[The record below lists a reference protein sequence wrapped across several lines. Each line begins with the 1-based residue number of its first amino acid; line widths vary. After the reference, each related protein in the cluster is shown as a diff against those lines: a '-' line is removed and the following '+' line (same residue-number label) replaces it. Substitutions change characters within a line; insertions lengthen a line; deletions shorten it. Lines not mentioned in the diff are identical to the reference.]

1 MRILHKIIKIFAL
14 CLAAAI
20 IIGLFATIMGGV
32 TWLDWITNGSRS
44 SGEVETIWS
53 GDNSDA
59 EKITKLEIKTGAAST
74 KIVLTDESKI
84 GVETNNKHIT
94 TREIGNTLY
103 IEEESHLDL
112 VGVVDAGTTII
123 SIPRTIKFSD
133 VKISVGAG
141 ELTADEIKT
150 ASIEFHLGA
159 GKTKVGK
166 LIATENAR
174 IEGGA
179 GAMEIDDGE
188 ICNLRLELGV
198 GKTRVQAKILG
209 DSKVESGVGKLDLIL
224 AGGKDLYKFRV
235 DKGIGTVTIDG
246 VNQSDDAVYGQ
257 GNNLI
262 ELESGVGAVEVNFV
276 E

>member
-1 MRILHKIIKIFAL
+1 MRILHKLIKLFAF

-20 IIGLFATIMGGV
+20 IVGLFAAIVGGI
-32 TWLDWITNGSRS
+32 TWLDWITNGGE
-44 SGEVETIWS
+44 SGGEIEAIWS

-59 EKITKLEIKTGAAST
+59 RKITKLEIKTGATST
-74 KIVLTDESKI
+74 RLVQTEELNIS
-84 GVETNNKHIT
+84 VETNNKHIT

-103 IEEESHLDL
+103 IEEESHFDL
-112 VGVVDAGTTII
+112 IGAVNAGTTVI
-123 SIPRTIKFSD
+123 SIPRTIKLSD

-141 ELTADEIKT
+141 AFTADEIKT

-166 LIATENAR
+166 LIVTENAR

-179 GAMEIDDGE
+179 GSMEIDDGE
-188 ICNLRLELGV
+188 IHNLRLELGV
-198 GKTRVQAKILG
+198 GKTRVKAKVLG
-209 DSKVESGVGKLDLIL
+209 DSKVESGVGRLDLIL
-224 AGGKDLYKFRV
+224 VGGKDRYKFRV
-235 DKGIGTVTIDG
+235 DKGVGTVTIDG

-262 ELESGVGAVEVNFV
+262 ELESGVGAVEVNFA